1 MIKPMSEKLPIQF
14 RGNQLAA
21 RILKWLGWSF
31 QFNGL
36 PTPRGVIVVYPHT
49 SNWDFCIG
57 VLAKWAMGIQVTFL
71 AKHTLFNIPV
81 LGAWLRYLGGM
92 PVIRSS
98 PQGYVDDLA
107 QMMHAKKYAWIVIT
121 PEGTRKYTPGW
132 RSGFYRL
139 ALKAQ
144 VPIGVAYIDYK
155 HKQIGVT
162 KFFMPTG
169 DEVADLNMIR
179 EVYEGREGFHPASA
193 APITF
198 WKPPSAP

>member
-1 MIKPMSEKLPIQF
+1 M
-14 RGNQLAA
+14 
-21 RILKWLGWSF
+21 
-31 QFNGL
+31 
-36 PTPRGVIVVYPHT
+36 VYPHT

-57 VLAKWAMGIQVTFL
+57 VLAKWAIGIQVTFL
-71 AKHTLFNIPV
+71 AKHTLFNIPI

-107 QMMHAKKYAWIVIT
+107 RMMHARDYAWIVIT

-155 HKQIGVT
+155 SKTVGLT
-162 KFFMPTG
+162 NFFTPTG
-169 DEVADLNMIR
+169 DEESDLNIIR
-179 EVYEGREGFHPASA
+179 QVYEGREGFHAQFA
-193 APITF
+193 APIIF

>member
-31 QFNGL
+31 QFYGL

-162 KFFMPTG
+162 KFFMPKG
-169 DEVADLNMIR
+169 MR
-179 EVYEGREGFHPASA
+179 S
-193 APITF
+193 PI
-198 WKPPSAP
+198 

>member
-31 QFNGL
+31 QFYGL

-169 DEVADLNMIR
+169 DEVADLNMIG

>member
-31 QFNGL
+31 QFYGL

-81 LGAWLRYLGGM
+81 LEAWLRYLGGM

>member
-14 RGNQLAA
+14 GGNQLAA

-121 PEGTRKYTPGW
+121 PEGTRKCTPGW

-162 KFFMPTG
+162 KFFMPAG

>member
-1 MIKPMSEKLPIQF
+1 MSEKLPIQF

-162 KFFMPTG
+162 KFFMPAG

-193 APITF
+193 APIIF

>member
-1 MIKPMSEKLPIQF
+1 MIKPMFEKLPIQF

>member
-31 QFNGL
+31 QFYGL

-71 AKHTLFNIPV
+71 AKHTIFNIPV

>member
-31 QFNGL
+31 QFYGL

-49 SNWDFCIG
+49 SNWDFCTG

>member
-1 MIKPMSEKLPIQF
+1 
-14 RGNQLAA
+14 
-21 RILKWLGWSF
+21 
-31 QFNGL
+31 
-36 PTPRGVIVVYPHT
+36 
-49 SNWDFCIG
+49 
-57 VLAKWAMGIQVTFL
+57 
-71 AKHTLFNIPV
+71 
-81 LGAWLRYLGGM
+81 M

-107 QMMHAKKYAWIVIT
+107 KMMHAEEYSWIVIT

-144 VPIGVAYIDYK
+144 VPVGVAYIDYK
-155 HKQIGVT
+155 NKQVGVT

-179 EVYEGREGFHPASA
+179 EVYEGREGFHPAST

-198 WKPPSAP
+198 WKPPSVP

>member
-1 MIKPMSEKLPIQF
+1 MIDLMSEKLPVQF
-14 RGNQLAA
+14 KGSPIAA
-21 RILKWLGWSF
+21 KIFSWLGWSF
-31 QFNGL
+31 QFDGL
-36 PTPRGVIVVYPHT
+36 PSKHGVIVVYPHT

-71 AKHTLFNIPV
+71 AKHTLFKIPI

-98 PQGYVDDLA
+98 PQGYVHDLA
-107 QMMHAKKYAWIVIT
+107 KMMLTKDYSWVVIT

-139 ALKAQ
+139 AQSAQ

-155 HKQIGVT
+155 NKQIGLT
-162 KFFMPTG
+162 KFFTPTG
-169 DEVADLNMIR
+169 NEEVDLNLIR
-179 EVYEGREGFHPASA
+179 EVYKGREGFHPEFAS
-193 APITF
+193 PIVF
-198 WKPPSAP
+198 WKPPVK